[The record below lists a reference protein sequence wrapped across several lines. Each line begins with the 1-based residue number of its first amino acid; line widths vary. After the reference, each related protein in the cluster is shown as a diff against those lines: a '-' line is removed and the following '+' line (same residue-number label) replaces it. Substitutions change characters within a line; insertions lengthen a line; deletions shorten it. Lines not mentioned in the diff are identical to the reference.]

1 MPSEDFNSK
10 MRSIVIDD
18 VRYRTTFTKKYA
30 NRKQYEPD
38 NPKVIKAFI
47 PGTIVSV
54 MVKRRHKVN
63 KNDELLVLEAMK
75 MKNVITAPMDGVIKE
90 VHVKIGQQVAKNTPL
105 ITFK

>member
-1 MPSEDFNSK
+1 MPFDNNNTK
-10 MRSIVIDD
+10 MRSLVIDD

-30 NRKQYEPD
+30 ERKPYEPD

-54 MVKRRHKVN
+54 MTKRRHKVS
-63 KNDELLVLEAMK
+63 KNDELLILEAMK

-90 VHVKIGQQVAKNTPL
+90 VHVKTGQQVAKNTPL
-105 ITFK
+105 ITYK